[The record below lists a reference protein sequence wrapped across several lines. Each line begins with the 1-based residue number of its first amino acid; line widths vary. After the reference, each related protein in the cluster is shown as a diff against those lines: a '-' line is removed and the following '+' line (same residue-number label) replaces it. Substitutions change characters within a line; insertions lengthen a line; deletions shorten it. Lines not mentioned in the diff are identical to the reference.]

1 MESELAQVTPNKIS
15 RGVYQTTQP
24 IDLRK
29 LRRMLNEGGRDQDQ
43 AQDDEEE
50 DEDMESTSDI
60 SIEAHEGEFLLKK
73 WSLNYSIV
81 SVIHLISRSRSF
93 WRFFVPRIYRRIR
106 DD

>member
-1 MESELAQVTPNKIS
+1 MESELAQVTSNKIS

-29 LRRMLNEGGRDQDQ
+29 LRRMLNEGGRGQDQ
-43 AQDDEEE
+43 AQDDDDEE

-60 SIEAHEGEFLLKK
+60 SIEAHEGEFL
-73 WSLNYSIV
+73 SLHYSIV

-93 WRFFVPRIYRRIR
+93 WRFFVPRICRRIR